1 MLAISRTDKSMLG
14 RWWWTVDRWTLA
26 ALLLLMGLGALL
38 VAAASPAVADRIRLP
53 TFHFVERHLTL
64 LVPTLILM
72 IAVSLATPAQVRR
85 GAMIALLG
93 CMALLAFVLLFGQEV
108 KGARRWISIAGFS
121 LQPSEFVKPLFAVT
135 AAWFLAREKQAEHFP
150 GHTIAIA
157 LYGMIAGLLILQPD
171 FGMTVVLTAI
181 FGAQLFIAG
190 LPILFVVLAAVLA
203 AVGMV
208 VIYFTLPHVEQRI
221 NTFLDPTQGDTFQ
234 VTRSLEA
241 FAHGG
246 WFGTGPGQ
254 GVVKN
259 GLPDA
264 HADFIFAVAGEELG
278 AVTAIVIVALFAFVV
293 LRGFAR
299 VARKDDL
306 FVTLAVAGLLVQF
319 GLQALIHMGSSL
331 LLFPTKG
338 MTLPFISYGG
348 SSLLALGLGMGM
360 VLALTRMQFHSK
372 TGEWR

>member
-1 MLAISRTDKSMLG
+1 MLAISRTDTSMLG

-38 VAAASPAVADRIRLP
+38 VAAASPAVADRIGAP
-53 TFHFVERHLTL
+53 TFYFVERHLTL
-64 LVPTLILM
+64 LLPALLIM
-72 IAVSLATPAQVRR
+72 IVVSLATPLQVRR

-93 CMALLAFVLLFGQEV
+93 CIALLAFVLLFGQEV
-108 KGARRWISIAGFS
+108 KGARRWLSIAGFS
-121 LQPSEFVKPLFAVT
+121 LQPSEFMKPLFAVT
-135 AAWFLAREKQAEHFP
+135 AAWFLAREKQSEHFP
-150 GHTIAIA
+150 GHTIAIL
-157 LYGMIAGLLILQPD
+157 LYGLLAGLLVLQPD

-181 FGAQLFIAG
+181 FGAQLFLAG
-190 LPILFVVLAAVLA
+190 LPIMLVILAAVLSA
-203 AVGMV
+203 IGIVA
-208 VIYFTLPHVEQRI
+208 IYFTLPHVAHRI
-221 NTFLDPTQGDTFQ
+221 DTFLDPQSGDTYQ
-234 VTRSLEA
+234 ITRSLEA

-278 AVTAIVIVALFAFVV
+278 AVTAMLIVAIFVFVV
-293 LRGFAR
+293 LRGFMR
-299 VARKDDL
+299 VMRKDDL
-306 FVTLAVAGLLVQF
+306 FVTLAACGLLVQF
-319 GLQALIHMGSSL
+319 GLQALIHMGSAL
-331 LLFPTKG
+331 RLFPTKG
-338 MTLPFISYGG
+338 MTLPFLSYGG

-360 VLALTRMQFHSK
+360 LLALTRMQFHSK

>member
-1 MLAISRTDKSMLG
+1 MLAISRTDTSTLG

-26 ALLLLMGLGALL
+26 ALLLLMGMGALL
-38 VAAASPAVADRIRLP
+38 VAAASPAVADRIGAP
-53 TFHFVERHLTL
+53 TFYFVERHLTL
-64 LVPTLILM
+64 LGPALAIMML
-72 IAVSLATPAQVRR
+72 VSLATPVQVRR
-85 GAMIALLG
+85 GAMIGLLG
-93 CMALLAFVLLFGQEV
+93 CIGLLAFVLLFGQEV
-108 KGARRWISIAGFS
+108 KGARRWLSIAGFS
-121 LQPSEFVKPLFAVT
+121 LQPSEFMKPLFAVT
-135 AAWFLAREKQAEHFP
+135 AAWFLAREKQSERFP

-157 LYGMIAGLLILQPD
+157 LYGVLAGLLVLQPD

-181 FGAQLFIAG
+181 FGAQLFLAG
-190 LPILFVVLAAVLA
+190 LPIVLVILAAVLSA
-203 AVGMV
+203 IGIVA
-208 VIYFTLPHVEQRI
+208 IYFTLPHVAHRI
-221 NTFLDPTQGDTFQ
+221 DTFLDPQSGDTYQ
-234 VTRSLEA
+234 ITRSLEA

-278 AVTAIVIVALFAFVV
+278 AVTAMLIVAIFVFVV

-299 VARKDDL
+299 VMRKDDL
-306 FVTLAVAGLLVQF
+306 FITLAAGGLLVQF
-319 GLQALIHMGSSL
+319 GLQALIHMGSAL
-331 LLFPTKG
+331 RLFPTKG
-338 MTLPFISYGG
+338 MTLPFLSYGG

-360 VLALTRMQFHSK
+360 LLALTRMQFHSK